1 MVVSR
6 RSQNV
11 SVKHCQNEL
20 YNSETRSMKLIAM
33 NALRMIKLFGWESR
47 VKDQISEKREEELTY
62 IWQRKLIGLANNMIK

>member
-1 MVVSR
+1 
-6 RSQNV
+6 
-11 SVKHCQNEL
+11 
-20 YNSETRSMKLIAM
+20 MKLIAM